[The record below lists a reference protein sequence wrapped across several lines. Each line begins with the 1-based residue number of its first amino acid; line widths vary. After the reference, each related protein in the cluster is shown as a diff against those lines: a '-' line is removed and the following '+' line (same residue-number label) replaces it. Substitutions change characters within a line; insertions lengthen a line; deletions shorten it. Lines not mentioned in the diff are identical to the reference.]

1 MRFSDVDIDL
11 ETLTSME
18 LKDFIRQGI
27 DYINELYK
35 HNESEGIRFKKP
47 QQHFFDEIQ
56 SKTTRGRF
64 GNKLGYGVNV
74 NKEKL
79 LDKANDIRIF
89 LKLSK
94 DYDTEKVNRAY
105 LEFQNKFK
113 GVTREEYG
121 KIVNTLGA
129 LGTSILEKF
138 PSKHVISLVQQYP
151 EVSSTKII
159 NIILKAI
166 DNPENKTQ
174 GDLLHDVKEKMK
186 EYVNIVNRFKKK
198 Q

>member
-56 SKTTRGRF
+56 SNTARGRF
-64 GNKLGYGVNV
+64 GSKLGYGVTV

-79 LDKANDIRIF
+79 LDKANDIMIF
-89 LKLSK
+89 LKLQQRK
-94 DYDTEKVNRAY
+94 AANPEWNDCYTLITLLKLY
-105 LEFQNKFK
+105 HKQNKN
-113 GVTREEYG
+113 R
-121 KIVNTLGA
+121 
-129 LGTSILEKF
+129 
-138 PSKHVISLVQQYP
+138 
-151 EVSSTKII
+151 
-159 NIILKAI
+159 NIIIFATNLK
-166 DNPENKTQ
+166 P
-174 GDLLHDVKEKMK
+174 
-186 EYVNIVNRFKKK
+186 
-198 Q
+198 

>member
-1 MRFSDVDIDL
+1 MKFSDVDIDL
-11 ETLTSME
+11 ENLTAME

-35 HNESEGIRFKKP
+35 YNESENINFKKP

-64 GNKLGYGVNV
+64 GNKLGYGLNV

-79 LDKANDIRIF
+79 LDKAEDIRRF
-89 LKLSK
+89 LKLSR
-94 DYDTEKVNRAY
+94 DYDAEKVYKAY
-105 LEFQNKFK
+105 TKFQNRFE

-129 LGTSILEKF
+129 LGTSVLEKF
-138 PSKHVISLVQQYP
+138 PSEHVVSLITQFP
-151 EVSSTKII
+151 DVSSTKII
-159 NIILKAI
+159 NVVLESLK
-166 DNPENKTQ
+166 NPNNMTQ
-174 GDLLHDVKEKMK
+174 SDLLHDVKEKMK

-198 Q
+198 